1 MAKTKTSSKAATKK
15 SPAKAAAPKKA
26 PSPIPVKKTVLYID
40 SSFFFPTSTEEGYAD
55 DYQAG
60 RYSTTNG
67 GTLQA
72 PILLPVG
79 SKMKTITIYFK
90 NTSSDE
96 MQVNIVRKSIAHW
109 ADTAEYLV
117 SFEALPSGE
126 GVAPDYFAS
135 VVINHFADAGKIID
149 KYLYYIMISNT
160 GNSESEQKNVRGMR
174 IEYN

>member
-1 MAKTKTSSKAATKK
+1 MAKTKTSNKTVAKN
-15 SPAKAAAPKKA
+15 SPAKAAPKKA
-26 PSPIPVKKTVLYID
+26 PLPVPVKKTVLYVD

-72 PILLPVG
+72 PILLPTG
-79 SKMKTITIYFK
+79 SKIKTITIYFK
-90 NTSSDE
+90 NTSPDE
-96 MQVNIVRKSIAHW
+96 MQVNIVRKSINHW

-117 SFEALPSGE
+117 SFEALPPGE
-126 GVAPDYFAS
+126 GAAPDFFAS

-160 GNSESEQKNVRGMR
+160 GQSDTEQKNVRGMR

>member
-1 MAKTKTSSKAATKK
+1 MAKTKTSNKTVSKKPA
-15 SPAKAAAPKKA
+15 AKAAAPKKTTPPPPA
-26 PSPIPVKKTVLYID
+26 KKIVLYVD
-40 SSFFFPTSTEEGYAD
+40 SSFFFPTSTQEGYAD

-60 RYSTTNG
+60 RYTTTDG

-79 SKMKTITIYFK
+79 SKIKTITIYFK

-96 MQVNIVRKSIAHW
+96 MQVNIVRKSINHW

-135 VVINHFADAGKIID
+135 VVINHFADAGKIMD